1 MTSSHV
7 LLLAFFLGVVTGLR
21 SMTGPAALAWAAHHD
36 WLNLHNTS
44 LSFVTTTTAMV
55 IFLVAA
61 LTELV
66 VDQLPAT
73 PSRTK
78 PLGLI
83 ARIVF
88 GGLCG
93 AGIALAGSQL
103 LSVGAIVGIAGALI
117 GTFAGHEVRLRS
129 VRTLGLPDFVV
140 AILEDIVA
148 IGGGLFIVS
157 RS

>member
-1 MTSSHV
+1 
-7 LLLAFFLGVVTGLR
+7 
-21 SMTGPAALAWAAHHD
+21 MTGPAALAWAAHHN
-36 WLNLHNTS
+36 WLYLHNTS

-78 PLGLI
+78 PPGLI

>member
-1 MTSSHV
+1 
-7 LLLAFFLGVVTGLR
+7 
-21 SMTGPAALAWAAHHD
+21 
-36 WLNLHNTS
+36 
-44 LSFVTTTTAMV
+44 MV

-78 PLGLI
+78 PPGLI